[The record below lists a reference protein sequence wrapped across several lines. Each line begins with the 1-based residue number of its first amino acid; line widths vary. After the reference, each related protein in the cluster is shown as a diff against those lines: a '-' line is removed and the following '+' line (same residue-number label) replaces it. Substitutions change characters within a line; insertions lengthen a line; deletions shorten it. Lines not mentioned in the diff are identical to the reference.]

1 MIIYLKK
8 LTRDIN
14 FLGYENSRGVEQYRE
29 AKWFI
34 S

>member
-1 MIIYLKK
+1 MIIYLKE
-8 LTRDIN
+8 LIRDIN
-14 FLGYENSRGVEQYRE
+14 FLGDENSRSIEQYRE